1 MILDRQIKTQNSKYM
16 VGDELSIADFSV
28 TSTVTFWGYFV
39 KNWEKNFPYIN
50 DYIERMRK
58 EDWFEIAVEGSE
70 ALNGLMDLLL
80 IK

>member
-28 TSTVTFWGYFV
+28 TSSVIFWGYFV
-39 KNWEKNFPYIN
+39 KDWEKDFPHIN

-58 EDWFEIAVEGSE
+58 EDWFHIAVEGSK
-70 ALNGLMDLLL
+70 AFYGLMDSRLT
-80 IK
+80 K

>member
-28 TSTVTFWGYFV
+28 TSTVTIWGYFV
-39 KNWEKNFPYIN
+39 KNWEKDFPYIN